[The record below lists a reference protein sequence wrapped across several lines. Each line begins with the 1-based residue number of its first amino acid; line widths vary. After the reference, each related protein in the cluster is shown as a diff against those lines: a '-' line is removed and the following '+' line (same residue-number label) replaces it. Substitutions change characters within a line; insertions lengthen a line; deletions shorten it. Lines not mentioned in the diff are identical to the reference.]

1 MLDTFKYE
9 NKRGSTY
16 LTEDNVYGAFIEEK
30 TANDAEKGFYG
41 VKKWYHANASPFEK
55 NIATLIGINLI
66 SESEV
71 NGKILYKS
79 SIDPIYSE
87 IEERLKSS
95 RDKYNENDYLSVKI
109 VIDSDWF
116 RNLFSY
122 KLMTDSKKFE
132 CIREYASINQKIS
145 NVRINNKTRP
155 YVVKIEDPLKMA
167 RCLMNTIGIVCFSLN
182 GYLVNNNFVPDITA
196 EYIIKLN
203 SFDQV
208 ISKTPVQKERIDPLL
223 KHFCGYCKTHC
234 VADSGPNVPD
244 TPMIPNELLKAMVSA
259 SPYLSNRI
267 CNIFM
272 RMGTRNQLTLLKHY
286 SKAAEIVSDGFTK

>member
-1 MLDTFKYE
+1 MRNNGPDYFIRK
-9 NKRGSTY
+9 
-16 LTEDNVYGAFIEEK
+16 NVYAAFIEEK
-30 TANDAEKGFYG
+30 TAEDAIKYVYG
-41 VKKWYHANASPFEK
+41 VKKTYHTNVSAFNNNLNEMIVK
-55 NIATLIGINLI
+55 NLI

-122 KLMTDSKKFE
+122 KLMTNSQKFE

-167 RCLMNTIGIVCFSLN
+167 RCLMNTIGIVCFYLN

-203 SFDQV
+203 SFEQV
-208 ISKTPVQKERIDPLL
+208 ISKTPVQKRE
-223 KHFCGYCKTHC
+223 
-234 VADSGPNVPD
+234 
-244 TPMIPNELLKAMVSA
+244 
-259 SPYLSNRI
+259 NRPSSET
-267 CNIFM
+267 F
-272 RMGTRNQLTLLKHY
+272 L
-286 SKAAEIVSDGFTK
+286 